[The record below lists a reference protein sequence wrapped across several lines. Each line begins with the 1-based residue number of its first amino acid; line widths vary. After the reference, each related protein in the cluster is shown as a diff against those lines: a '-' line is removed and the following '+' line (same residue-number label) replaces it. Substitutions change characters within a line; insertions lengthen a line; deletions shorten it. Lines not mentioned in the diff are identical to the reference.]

1 MEDIYKLI
9 DDINLQKLDNLDTR
23 VNDALSSPKDDA
35 LFILGET
42 LYNYGLM
49 PQGLEVFRTLYHK
62 YPDESELL
70 IYFIEGLMSENHTD
84 EALEYLSEVE
94 MSTERLMLEA
104 DLYQQLNMLE
114 VAISKLD
121 EAIDIEPNDPII
133 HYALAELLYY
143 DGQYLRAT
151 SEYETVLETGEYE
164 VNGVNLFSR
173 LADCSLQSGNYSD
186 AIKMFD
192 EISEDEW
199 IMQHQNNENTDAQDQ
214 LVRHYRKL
222 IESLAYKYSKGQSH
236 HEDLVQVGMVGLIG
250 AINRFDLSFDRKF
263 EAFLVPTVIGE
274 IKRYLRDKTWSVH
287 VPRRIKEIGPRI
299 KKVTDELTNELERSP
314 SITEIADRLEVNE
327 EDVLEAMEMGQSY
340 NALSVDHSI
349 EADKDGSTVTLLD
362 IMGQQDD
369 NYDLTEKRMILE
381 KILPILSE
389 RERQIIQCTFIEG
402 LSQKETGERIG
413 LSQMHVSRLQRT
425 AIKKLQE
432 AANK

>member
-1 MEDIYKLI
+1 MARESKS
-9 DDINLQKLDNLDTR
+9 
-23 VNDALSSPKDDA
+23 VNDVSPEQ
-35 LFILGET
+35 I
-42 LYNYGLM
+42 N
-49 PQGLEVFRTLYHK
+49 Q
-62 YPDESELL
+62 
-70 IYFIEGLMSENHTD
+70 
-84 EALEYLSEVE
+84 
-94 MSTERLMLEA
+94 
-104 DLYQQLNMLE
+104 
-114 VAISKLD
+114 
-121 EAIDIEPNDPII
+121 
-133 HYALAELLYY
+133 
-143 DGQYLRAT
+143 
-151 SEYETVLETGEYE
+151 
-164 VNGVNLFSR
+164 
-173 LADCSLQSGNYSD
+173 
-186 AIKMFD
+186 
-192 EISEDEW
+192 W

-362 IMGQQDD
+362 IMGQQDN